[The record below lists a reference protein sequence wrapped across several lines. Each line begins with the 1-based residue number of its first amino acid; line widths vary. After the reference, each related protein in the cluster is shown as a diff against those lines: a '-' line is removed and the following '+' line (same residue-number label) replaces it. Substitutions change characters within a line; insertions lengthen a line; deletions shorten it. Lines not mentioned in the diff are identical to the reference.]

1 MPLAAFAH
9 EPPDAASAC
18 IAVLDPEVEPI
29 AAIRE
34 VRELGAPVLFVIH
47 RGQVQWWSQDVAGPR
62 HVCTLEGAE
71 VRAFFE
77 EHHGKLAPESIYRA
91 KTRGRFESSYQLD
104 FVDVGLMPLVEEE
117 LGRKLSELVERA
129 FIEARHSL
137 AKRKISGQ
145 LTKWLLQSVFWLLAA
160 KILRDKKVPG
170 FDGLDLQALEE
181 VFSRVA
187 DHYGAEDR
195 SFGLQSPTRR
205 RALLAA
211 IGILEPISSLA
222 HVTPESLASVYERTL
237 VSKETRA
244 ALGIHSTPSFLA
256 RYVVWRL
263 APWIEEIPR
272 QRRRVFEPTC
282 GQGAFLVTAMRLLRD
297 LLPDDTRRREQ
308 KDYLRGHLHGLDI
321 DPFAIELARLSLT
334 LADIP
339 NPDGWNLR
347 AGNVFTEEDLPKT
360 VSETMIL
367 LTNPPFESFD
377 ASEKATLAAQE
388 VEVQPGSKATE
399 LLRRIVEHLPEGAVV
414 GVVVPQGLL
423 HSRGAAGLRSTLV
436 RNFEIAEIA
445 LLPDKTFT
453 HSDAESA
460 LLLARR
466 VCGSKKDQNMVRY
479 LRVRESGIER
489 FRAAYQPTVERRIP
503 QTRFAAAPEYSFA
516 VPELE
521 EVWEACNHL
530 PALLSL
536 AEVGKG
542 LEFKGRDDLP
552 AGATTFS
559 TESFSEAQ
567 RGFVKM
573 DRDLEIHA
581 QPREFWL
588 NLDSGV
594 IRRTGAG
601 ALTGQPQLVVNHA
614 RVSRGPWRLKAIL
627 DPAGHAITYSF
638 LAIRPRQR
646 ELPLLYLWA
655 LLNSPLANAYCFAHS
670 TTRHNL
676 KKTVRAIPVPRAS
689 PSDIRSVSRTADEYL
704 EAVGRKTDLPL
715 TSTAAPARLRRLLLA
730 LDAEVLR
737 LYDLPPRLER
747 EVLDL
752 FAGHQRPGVPFAFDR
767 YFPPDFEPWIPLH
780 HYLSE
785 NFQRST
791 AGALRAPEKPTPEP
805 VVEAL
810 RVAADAFED

>member
-1 MPLAAFAH
+1 M
-9 EPPDAASAC
+9 
-18 IAVLDPEVEPI
+18 
-29 AAIRE
+29 IRG

-47 RGQVQWWSQDVAGPR
+47 RGEVQWWSQDVERPR
-62 HVCTLEGAE
+62 HLGSLDRAE
-71 VRAFFE
+71 LRSFFE
-77 EHHGKLAPESIYRA
+77 EHRDKLAPESIYRA

-137 AKRKISGQ
+137 PKRKISGQ

-170 FDGLDLQALEE
+170 FDGLDLQAIEE
-181 VFSRVA
+181 VFARVA
-187 DHYGAEDR
+187 EHYGAEDR
-195 SFGLQSPTRR
+195 GFGLQAPSRR
-205 RALLAA
+205 RALQAA
-211 IGILEPISSLA
+211 IGILEPFSSLA

-263 APWIEEIPR
+263 APWIEDIPQEAR
-272 QRRRVFEPTC
+272 HVFEPTC

-297 LLPDDTRRREQ
+297 LLPDDTRSREQ
-308 KDYLRGHLHGLDI
+308 KDYLREHLYGLDI

-347 AGNVFTEEDLPKT
+347 VGNVFTEEDLPRT

-367 LTNPPFESFD
+367 LTNPPFERFD
-377 ASEKATLAAQE
+377 ASEKATLAAQK

-399 LLRRIVEHLPEGAVV
+399 LLRRIVDHLPEGAIF

-423 HSRGAAGLRSTLV
+423 HSRGAAELRSTLV
-436 RNFEIAEIA
+436 RDFEIAEIA
-445 LLPDKTFT
+445 LLPDNTFT
-453 HSDAESA
+453 YSDAESA

-466 VCGSKKDQNMVRY
+466 VCSSRKDQNLVRY
-479 LRVRESGIER
+479 LRVREPDIER

-503 QTRFAAAPEYSFA
+503 QTRFAEAPEYSFA

-530 PALLSL
+530 LELVSL

-559 TESFSEAQ
+559 TESFPEAQ
-567 RGFVKM
+567 RGFVKV

-588 NLDSGV
+588 NLDSRV

-601 ALTGQPQLVVNHA
+601 AVTGQPQLIVNHA
-614 RVSRGPWRLKAIL
+614 TVSRGPWRLKAIL
-627 DPAGHAITYSF
+627 DPTGHAITYSF
-638 LAIRPRQR
+638 LAIRPRQE
-646 ELPLLYLWA
+646 ELPLVYLWA
-655 LLNSPLANAYCFAHS
+655 ILNSPLANAYCFTHS
-670 TTRHNL
+670 TKRHNL
-676 KKTVRAIPVPRAS
+676 MKTVRAIPVPRAS
-689 PSDIRSVSRTADEYL
+689 PSDIRSVSQAAAEYL
-704 EAVGRKTDLPL
+704 EFVGRETDQPF
-715 TSTAAPARLRRLLLA
+715 TSTPDPARLRRLLLA
-730 LDAEVLR
+730 LDGEVLR
-737 LYDLPPRLER
+737 LYDLPPRLEC

-752 FAGHQRPGVPFAFDR
+752 FAGYQRPGVPFTFDR

-785 NFQRST
+785 DFQRST
-791 AGALRAPEKPTPEP
+791 AGAFRAPGKLAPEP

-810 RVAADAFED
+810 RVAADAFEE